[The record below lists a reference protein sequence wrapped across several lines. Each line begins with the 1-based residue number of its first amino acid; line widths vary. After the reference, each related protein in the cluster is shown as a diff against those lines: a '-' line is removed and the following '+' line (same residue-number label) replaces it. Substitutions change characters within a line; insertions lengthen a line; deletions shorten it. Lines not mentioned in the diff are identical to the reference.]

1 MDPKPVKK
9 RLVKKKAVPENTI
22 VSVQPEEKQTCPI
35 CVEPYNKMANT
46 EVDCQYCNKSACRR
60 CVQTFLTNTTND
72 PHCMHCS
79 RGWEREFID
88 DNLTMAYRM
97 NEYKKHRENVLLD
110 REMALMPAT
119 QHFAE
124 AIRSA
129 EKMENELLPPLDIQ
143 LKELYLKQDE
153 ISKEINRVY
162 VLRSEILYQT
172 RLLRTGQGDKAKVE
186 VNFVRKCPDGDCRG
200 FLSTAWKCGLCSKW
214 ACPDCHEI
222 KGETRDAEHT
232 CNPDNVATAKLL
244 AKDSRP
250 CPGCGT
256 VITKI
261 EGCDQMWCSQCHCA
275 FSWRTG
281 RKETGVVH
289 NPHFYEWQ
297 RKQNGGVA
305 PRVAGDVPCG
315 GIPNYH
321 ELRGRLAGFLAKEI
335 EYSLN
340 FHRILQHVQ
349 HVELNRYHAV
359 FNQQDNQD
367 MRVHYL
373 LGRLSAED
381 LKVEVQKREKKR
393 EKERAIRRAMEVLV
407 QAGIDILRRMM
418 AEPDTTKKR
427 ATLSEID
434 SLRIYINEL
443 LAKVNDR
450 MKLSVPQYSS
460 NWTTTWPFSAAAKKA
475 AKEK

>member
-9 RLVKKKAVPENTI
+9 RLVKKKAVPENTL
-22 VSVQPEEKQTCPI
+22 VSAKEQEKQSCPI
-35 CVEPYNKMANT
+35 CVEPYNKVANT
-46 EVDCQYCNKSACRR
+46 EIECHYCNKSACRR
-60 CVQTFLTNTTND
+60 CIQTFLTNSTND

-97 NEYKKHRENVLLD
+97 NDYKKHRENILLD
-110 REMALMPAT
+110 REVALMPAT

-129 EKMENELLPPLDIQ
+129 EKMENELLPPLDVQ
-143 LKELYLKQDE
+143 LKDLYLRQDE
-153 ISKEINRVY
+153 IKKEIQRIY
-162 VLRSEILYQT
+162 IIRSEILYQT

-321 ELRGRLAGFLAKEI
+321 EVRGRLAGFLAKEI

-367 MRVHYL
+367 MRVNYL

-418 AEPDTTKKR
+418 AEADATKKR
-427 ATLSEID
+427 AILSEID
-434 SLRIYINEL
+434 SLRIYVNEL

>member
-1 MDPKPVKK
+1 
-9 RLVKKKAVPENTI
+9 
-22 VSVQPEEKQTCPI
+22 
-35 CVEPYNKMANT
+35 
-46 EVDCQYCNKSACRR
+46 
-60 CVQTFLTNTTND
+60 
-72 PHCMHCS
+72 
-79 RGWEREFID
+79 
-88 DNLTMAYRM
+88 MAYRM
-97 NEYKKHRENVLLD
+97 NDYKKHRENILLD
-110 REMALMPAT
+110 REVALMPAT

-129 EKMENELLPPLDIQ
+129 EKMENELLPPLDVQ
-143 LKELYLKQDE
+143 LKDLYLRQDE
-153 ISKEINRVY
+153 IKKEIQRIY
-162 VLRSEILYQT
+162 IIRSEILYQT

-222 KGETRDAEHT
+222 KGETRDTEHT

-321 ELRGRLAGFLAKEI
+321 EVRGRLAGFLAKEI

-367 MRVHYL
+367 MRVNYL

-418 AEPDTTKKR
+418 AEADATKKR
-427 ATLSEID
+427 AILSEID
-434 SLRIYINEL
+434 SLRIYVNEL

>member
-9 RLVKKKAVPENTI
+9 RLVKKKVVPENTI
-22 VSVQPEEKQTCPI
+22 VTAKQEEKQSCPI
-35 CVEPYNKMANT
+35 CVEPYNKVANT
-46 EVDCQYCNKSACRR
+46 EIECNYCNKSACRR
-60 CVQTFLTNTTND
+60 CIQTFLTNSTND

-97 NEYKKHRENVLLD
+97 NDYKKHRENILLD
-110 REMALMPAT
+110 REIALMPAT

-129 EKMENELLPPLDIQ
+129 EKMENELLPPLDVR

-321 ELRGRLAGFLAKEI
+321 EVRGRLAGFLAKEI

-367 MRVHYL
+367 MRVNYL

-418 AEPDTTKKR
+418 AEADATKKR
-427 ATLSEID
+427 AILSEID
-434 SLRIYINEL
+434 SLRIYVNEL

>member
-22 VSVQPEEKQTCPI
+22 VTAKQEEKQTCPI

-129 EKMENELLPPLDIQ
+129 EKMENELLPPLDVQ

-214 ACPDCHEI
+214 ACPECHEI

-418 AEPDTTKKR
+418 AESDTTKKR

>member
-1 MDPKPVKK
+1 MDTKPVKK
-9 RLVKKKAVPENTI
+9 RLVKKKAVPENTL
-22 VSVQPEEKQTCPI
+22 VSAKEEEKQSCPI
-35 CVEPYNKMANT
+35 CIEPYNKVANT
-46 EVDCQYCNKSACRR
+46 EIECHYCNKSACRR
-60 CVQTFLTNTTND
+60 CIQTFLTNSTND

-97 NEYKKHRENVLLD
+97 NDYKKHRENILLD
-110 REMALMPAT
+110 REIALMPAT

-129 EKMENELLPPLDIQ
+129 EKMENELLPPLDVQ

-186 VNFVRKCPDGDCRG
+186 VNFVRKCPDGECRG

-222 KGETRDAEHT
+222 KGETRDTEHT

-321 ELRGRLAGFLAKEI
+321 EVRGRLAGFLAKEI

-349 HVELNRYHAV
+349 HVELQRYHAV

-418 AEPDTTKKR
+418 AEADATKKR
-427 ATLSEID
+427 EILSEID
-434 SLRIYINEL
+434 SLRIYVNEL